1 MNRSVK
7 NAQQLIASSESAR
20 AFVAVVKSRR
30 SDAKKVRPATVS
42 TASDT
47 VINNGIFCGFCSSH
61 RPAIWQCGRPA
72 VTAVNI
78 GSCAGHN
85 VSCWTVCERSEI
97 MILSDKNCLY
107 THHLMS
113 SHHIL

>member
-72 VTAVNI
+72 VVTRRHRPKVA
-78 GSCAGHN
+78 SCLVHRVDPSARQFQFRL
-85 VSCWTVCERSEI
+85 TVHTLPLI
-97 MILSDKNCLY
+97 PLS
-107 THHLMS
+107 
-113 SHHIL
+113 